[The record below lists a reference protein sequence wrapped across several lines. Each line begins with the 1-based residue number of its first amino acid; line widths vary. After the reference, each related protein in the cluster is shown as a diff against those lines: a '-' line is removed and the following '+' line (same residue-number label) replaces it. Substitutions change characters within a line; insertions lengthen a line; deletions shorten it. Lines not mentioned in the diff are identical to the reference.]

1 MGAGYYEH
9 EIEVR
14 FTEGL
19 LQSARDW
26 QWLVDYTEEIFDPSI
41 ELTSFDDFNRAYS
54 TIQPVFIHLAR
65 IVDSIGDFRPSF
77 KTSWLNGVYD
87 CVLIRSGVKG
97 PEEAIGRDGFFDAL
111 CIASFGTYLIN
122 CVSETRYLF
131 NPQLLYYSN
140 LHQLFDF
147 SSLGNDKQRFIKLAH
162 NIDLPGFEKAAD
174 TLESNFKGEFISI
187 DEQNVN
193 ALLDAHFDEDFL
205 SFKVV
210 EGKPFQTW
218 QEALLCD
225 SFRASFADGA
235 IEPMM
240 RLRNGAESPD
250 TTAWTE
256 WVLSLAKD
264 AFIDKRAICIIEVLE
279 YGMQGKAPSEASQ
292 DLLVDLFLKHAER
305 CVKAN
310 EPIRRLSC
318 TAMKVLQRLY
328 ESRQLEDEPKGRY
341 FKGLSTLLSGISDY
355 GDICFMKE
363 NGFPCT
369 DRQKE
374 VFLVKTKSI
383 TKDSLAAVT
392 CAHDLIAVF
401 KDSRCAKNCD
411 RNDAERSF
419 ELLLEH
425 AQKVDVETAELFYWA
440 MMFYIDVLDNPQI
453 DNKWT
458 KETLISLRRIWR
470 ENYYAAV
477 VANMQVFSHECSIPV
492 DEIEEFNRA
501 FLESPYG
508 IARSMF
514 LQSDEAI
521 LNNLESMAEHAIVY
535 LFGKTTISE
544 YYPEH
549 VHISYEQKT
558 HPIDCMIVSEILRIY
573 KDNSY
578 RFLNVMKE
586 QKVIDGFYE
595 HLSQTI
601 QTCTSFI
608 NVRPAYEW
616 IVNNAPKHYEL
627 LSFPESRRTLGHL
640 TQLFPVLEN
649 VIREIGEL
657 FAIVPFRVAKDHY
670 TYLKDVVSVL
680 ASLIGEV
687 RDITGTIQGCNEFL
701 FVYHVMYSPNG
712 FNVRN
717 DCIHGRRYQDPVG
730 VAEAFRLTVIC
741 TYMMLKRLRDLEAI
755 IAEMEKPNDERC

>member
-1 MGAGYYEH
+1 MGTGYYEH
-9 EIEVR
+9 ETEVR

-19 LQSARDW
+19 LQSSRDW
-26 QWLVDYTEEIFDPSI
+26 QWFVDYTEENFEPSI
-41 ELTSFDDFNRAYS
+41 ELASFDGFNGAYLS
-54 TIQPVFIHLAR
+54 IQPAFVHLAR
-65 IVDSIGDFRPSF
+65 IVDSIGDFRPSL
-77 KTSWLNGVYD
+77 KTSWLSGVYD
-87 CVLIRSGVKG
+87 CVLIRSGAKN
-97 PEEAIGRDGFFDAL
+97 PEQAIGNSGFFDAL

-162 NIDLPGFEKAAD
+162 IIDLSGFENAVD
-174 TLESNFKGEFISI
+174 TLESNFEGKSISV
-187 DEQNVN
+187 DEQYVN

-205 SFKVV
+205 SFKNV
-210 EGKPFQTW
+210 ERKAFQTW

-225 SFRASFADGA
+225 SFRVQFADGA

-240 RLRNGAESPD
+240 RLRSGTESPD

-256 WVLSLAKD
+256 RILSLAKD
-264 AFIDKRAICIIEVLE
+264 AFIDRRAICIIEVLE
-279 YGMQGKAPSEASQ
+279 YGTQGKVPSEASQ
-292 DLLVDLFLKHAER
+292 DLLVDLFLEHVER
-305 CVKAN
+305 CLKTN
-310 EPIRRLSC
+310 EPIRKLSC
-318 TAMKVLQRLY
+318 TAMKVLQHLY
-328 ESRQLEDEPKGRY
+328 ESKQFVDKPKGKY
-341 FKGLSTLLSGISDY
+341 FKGLSTLLSSVSEY

-369 DRQKE
+369 DKQKE
-374 VFLVKTKSI
+374 VFLAKTKSM
-383 TKDSLAAVT
+383 TKGSLAAVT
-392 CAHDLIAVF
+392 CTHDLIAMF
-401 KDSRCAKNCD
+401 KDPRCAKSCD
-411 RNDAERSF
+411 RSDAERSF

-440 MMFYIDVLDNPQI
+440 MMFYIDILDNPQI

-458 KETLISLRRIWR
+458 KETLIALRHIWQ

-477 VANMQVFSHECSIPV
+477 VANMQVLSQEGSIPA
-492 DEIEEFNRA
+492 DKIEGFNRA
-501 FLESPYG
+501 FLENPHG
-508 IARSMF
+508 IAHSIF

-521 LNNLESMAEHAIVY
+521 LKILESMAEHAIVY
-535 LFGKTTISE
+535 LFDKTTISE

-549 VHISYEQKT
+549 VHISYEQKA
-558 HPIDCMIVSEILRIY
+558 HPIDCMIVSEILRVY

-578 RFLNVMKE
+578 RFLNAMRE
-586 QKVIDGFYE
+586 QEVIDGFYE
-595 HLSQTI
+595 NLSQAI
-601 QTCTSFI
+601 QICTSFLDI
-608 NVRPAYEW
+608 RPAFEW
-616 IVNNAPKHYEL
+616 IVDNAPKHYEL
-627 LSFPESRRTLGHL
+627 LSFPESRPKLGHL

-649 VIREIGEL
+649 AIREIGEL
-657 FAIVPFRVAKDHY
+657 FAIVPFRAAKDSY

-680 ASLIGEV
+680 VSLIGEV
-687 RDITGTIQGCNEFL
+687 RNITGTIQGCNEFL

-717 DCIHGRRYQDPVG
+717 DCIHGRRYQNPVG

-755 IAEMEKPNDERC
+755 IAEMEKPSGERF